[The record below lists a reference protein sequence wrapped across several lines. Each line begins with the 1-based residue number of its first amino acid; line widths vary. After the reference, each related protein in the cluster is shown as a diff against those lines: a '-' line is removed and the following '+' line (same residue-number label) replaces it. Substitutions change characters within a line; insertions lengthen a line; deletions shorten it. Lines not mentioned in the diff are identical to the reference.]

1 MKEKFIDSALEMI
14 YDYAIE
20 ADVFVEKLS
29 MNRAEAKEDLEIEV
43 NDEIFT
49 GIRVQGENENK
60 EIVEY
65 IFFET
70 EEGLYSCDENHEITE
85 DSQLEAESMI
95 DELVDRYESSYNDDE
110 DFYED

>member
-29 MNRAEAKEDLEIEV
+29 MSRTEAKEDLEIDIK
-43 NDEIFT
+43 DEIFT

-60 EIVEY
+60 KIVEY

-70 EEGLYSCDENHEITE
+70 EEGLFSCDEDHEITE
-85 DSQLEAESMI
+85 ISQLDAESII
-95 DELVDRYESSYNDDE
+95 DELVDRYDTSFDDDE
-110 DFYED
+110 DPFEE